1 MKLALLWAWI
11 QYKCV
16 SVFYCIKLY
25 LGCTR
30 RTHAC
35 LLHHGHIHIFVGQP
49 LVAPGVVNLQVAQS
63 VGCVAAVLTGVLLD
77 DIVDLHVASQ
87 MGRLCGLIRT
97 PSLQI
102 KQKNLFPRN
111 IFVSCTSRYW
121 KKCIECLNDESL
133 LELKFVNTV
142 QKNWF
147 LIL

>member
-87 MGRLCGLIRT
+87 MGCLCGLIRT

-111 IFVSCTSRYW
+111 SFVSCTSRYW
-121 KKCIECLNDESL
+121 KKMHRMFKWWVSCGVEVC
-133 LELKFVNTV
+133 
-142 QKNWF
+142 
-147 LIL
+147 